1 MRSLYLLTLLLIG
14 NAAASDEWGGCS
26 VAEGKSSVVKRKKTT
41 PVCLTVGGDEDWGT
55 GVDYKRFSF
64 APKAD
69 EYSRFTIQGS
79 YQSLVRMSQN
89 NKDVTVFASSQTSLS
104 FLRKYYDTKF
114 GIFPHLTAIIDVHKG
129 QVQGIAWDNACVF
142 CADERCAENTYGFDA
157 QGARLGEPTK
167 GCYLTKNECD
177 EIQAQGGNECDLTLY
192 VVWTGTDVNGSY
204 LTSSS
209 NRFSAFN
216 PKQVK
221 DQMRDGIKDLVP
233 DIDWPWL

>member
-1 MRSLYLLTLLLIG
+1 MH
-14 NAAASDEWGGCS
+14 A
-26 VAEGKSSVVKRKKTT
+26 SSVPMNVAQRTHMGLMHRV
-41 PVCLTVGGDEDWGT
+41 PDW
-55 GVDYKRFSF
+55 VNP
-64 APKAD
+64 PK
-69 EYSRFTIQGS
+69 
-79 YQSLVRMSQN
+79 
-89 NKDVTVFASSQTSLS
+89 
-104 FLRKYYDTKF
+104 
-114 GIFPHLTAIIDVHKG
+114 
-129 QVQGIAWDNACVF
+129 
-142 CADERCAENTYGFDA
+142 DA
-157 QGARLGEPTK
+157 TLQ
-167 GCYLTKNECD
+167 KNECD